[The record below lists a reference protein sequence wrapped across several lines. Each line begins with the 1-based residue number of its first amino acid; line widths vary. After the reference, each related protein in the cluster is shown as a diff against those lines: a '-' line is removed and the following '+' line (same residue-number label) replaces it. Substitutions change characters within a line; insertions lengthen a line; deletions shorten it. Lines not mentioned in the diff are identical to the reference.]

1 MSNFKLLV
9 STPHKI
15 LFDGEAESI
24 VCKNNNGEFAILA
37 NYENMITATA
47 PTKVVIIDAQKKELE
62 FFASGG
68 IMEVINGEVTLCV
81 DTVETREE
89 IDLTRA
95 ELSKKESE
103 EELKTHDESD
113 SKVDEMLKQLSLNRA
128 IGRIEFKKNK

>member
-9 STPHKI
+9 ATPHKV
-15 LFDGEAESI
+15 LFDNEAQSI
-24 VCKNNNGEFAILA
+24 VCKNDNGEFAILA
-37 NYENMITATA
+37 GYENMITATT
-47 PTKVVIIDAQKKELE
+47 PTKVIIIDSSDKEHE

-68 IMEVINGEVTLCV
+68 IMEVLDGEVSLCV
-81 DTVETREE
+81 DTIETREE

-103 EELKTHDESD
+103 ENLKSTSGNKIDD
-113 SKVDEMLKQLSLNRA
+113 MLLELSLNRA